1 MATLIATGTVST
13 ALAGD
18 INDSSS
24 TETITETVVDNQ
36 CVDEETTTNDSYESN
51 LPYIM
56 LAKENLNIYSN
67 FLNIYGDLKSNK
79 TVTIYSN
86 IKNINGEVLDNAND
100 FELSNIGNLIN
111 RNENIEKKDFV
122 NYYNDVTI
130 TVPIS
135 FLQGNIYCKAVDIC
149 ADIQSTND
157 IMICCDELTSSEC
170 QYVSSENGNITINVT
185 NCNLN
190 GILYAPNGSVTINA
204 NAINFTGII
213 IAKDI
218 TINSNTVYLYEN
230 EKSYE
235 LYDKFCN
242 DIDEQ
247 NELIEEY
254 ENIKTQINYYEAESS
269 NLDNTEILSQLHEK
283 YNQLHNEL
291 EKKDMFMSSEEIDDF
306 LFDSQQMTSN
316 SLIRKASYPMQ
327 SAALDK
333 KFDVVRSKS
342 TTKYNGKTYQYYS
355 VSISDKNTTNK
366 FYYRHP
372 NLIIMKG
379 KVENRNAANKFLNS
393 TLAITLPKAIKSLTF
408 THPFAGKAA
417 GALVKAILKTNNPTD
432 LIITS
437 KNTYEI
443 PFASVETPHKYT
455 FVLEGN
461 TWYNVYNCNRAIWTI
476 KHSINTYKNKKLT
489 SVDKI
494 ETLQCNG
501 DYFKS
506 YKAVQYFVEN
516 KNAHGGKYVNNSLMA
531 YKTYFISD
539 MIIKDSSGKKHTIK
553 SRRYPTTTSILSIV

>member
-1 MATLIATGTVST
+1 MTALIATGTVPQVF
-13 ALAGD
+13 AED
-18 INDSSS
+18 MNDSNT
-24 TETITETVVDNQ
+24 TETITKSVIDNQ
-36 CVDEETTTNDSYESN
+36 NAAEETATYNSYESN
-51 LPYIM
+51 FPYIM
-56 LAKENLNIYSN
+56 LAKENLSIYSN
-67 FLNIYGDLKSNK
+67 FLNTYGNLKSNK
-79 TVTIYSN
+79 AITIYSSISN
-86 IKNINGEVLDNAND
+86 THGEVEDNSKD
-100 FELSNIGNLIN
+100 FELNNIANLIN
-111 RNENIEKKDFV
+111 RNENIEEKDVV
-122 NYYNDVTI
+122 NYYDDVTI

-135 FLQGNIYCKAVDIC
+135 FSHSNIYCKTVNIS

-157 IMICCDELTSSEC
+157 IMICCDELSSSEC

-185 NCNLN
+185 DCNLN

-204 NAINFTGII
+204 NTINFTGII

-218 TINSNTVYLYEN
+218 TINSNTVYLYES

-235 LYDKFCN
+235 LYDEFCN

-247 NELIEEY
+247 NELIEAY
-254 ENIKTQINYYEAESS
+254 ENVKTQINYYEAETSDS
-269 NLDNTEILSQLHEK
+269 DNTEILSQLHKE

-291 EKKDMFMSSEEIDDF
+291 EKKDMFMSNEEIDDF
-306 LFDSQQMTSN
+306 LIDSQQTTSN
-316 SLIRKASYPMQ
+316 TLMRRASYPMQ

-417 GALVKAILKTNNPTD
+417 GALVKAILKTDNPTD

-443 PFASVETPHKYT
+443 PYASVETPHKYT

-489 SVDKI
+489 SIDKI
-494 ETLQCNG
+494 ETLQSNG

-516 KNAHGGKYVNNSLMA
+516 KKAHGGKYVNNSLMA

-539 MIIKDSSGKKHTIK
+539 MIIKDSSGKNHTIK
-553 SRRYPTTTSILSIV
+553 SRKYPTTTSILSIV